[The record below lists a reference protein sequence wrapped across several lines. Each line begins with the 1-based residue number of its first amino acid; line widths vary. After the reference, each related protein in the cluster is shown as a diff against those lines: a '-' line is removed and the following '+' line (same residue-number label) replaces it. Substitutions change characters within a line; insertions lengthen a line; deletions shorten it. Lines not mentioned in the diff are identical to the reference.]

1 MTLTATGPAAT
12 ARERRAALPD
22 VARLFGQVALPFVA
36 AGAIARRRPVM
47 RLLERLQADAATA
60 RQIPALRERCGDG
73 PLPLRVFGRDLALV
87 LLDEDVDTVLRTNAD
102 AFTAANREK
111 TAALS
116 PFQPNG
122 VLISQGDL
130 RARRRDVNEQA
141 LDTEQPMHHLAA
153 PIARVIRD
161 EADKLLRTSRATGS
175 LDAAE
180 FTLWWWRIVRRVVL
194 GESARDDHELTDQLW
209 TLRANGNWSF
219 AHPTRHALRD
229 RFTQRLQR
237 YVESAPP
244 ESLAGALRE
253 VSTSAPIDPV
263 GQIPHWLFAFDAAGM
278 VTIRTMALLAT
289 HPRHRIKA
297 LERIEPSTLDTP
309 QPYEYLRGC
318 VLDSTRLW
326 PTTPAILR
334 DSLVPTEWED
344 NNGRYSIPAGS
355 AFVILATAFHR
366 DRHAFPFADRFE
378 PEIWIDGRAEHY
390 RGLVP
395 FSAGPTACPGRNVVL
410 LVTSTVLANLFT
422 RADFTVTSR
431 TTPDPDQPLPATLN
445 NFGITFSVR

>member
-1 MTLTATGPAAT
+1 MTLTATGLSAT
-12 ARERRAALPD
+12 AGERRAAVPD

-47 RLLERLQADAATA
+47 GLLERLQADAATV
-60 RQIPALRERCGDG
+60 RQIPALRERYGDG
-73 PLPLRVFGRDLALV
+73 PLPVRVFGRDLAIV
-87 LLDEDVDTVLRTNAD
+87 LSEDDVDTVLRTDAD
-102 AFTAANREK
+102 SFTAANREK
-111 TAALS
+111 RAALS

-122 VLISQGDL
+122 ILISRGDL
-130 RARRRDVNEQA
+130 RARRRRVNEQA
-141 LDTEQPMHHLAA
+141 LDTERPIHHLAG
-153 PIARVIRD
+153 PISQVIRD
-161 EADKLLRTSRATGS
+161 ETDVLLSTACSDGS
-175 LDAAE
+175 LDAAD
-180 FTLWWWRIVRRVVL
+180 FTRWWWQLVRRVVL
-194 GESARDDHELTDQLW
+194 GESARDDHELTDHLW

-229 RFTQRLQR
+229 KFTQRLQQ

-244 ESLAGALRE
+244 DSLAGALRE
-253 VSTSAPIDPV
+253 VSTSAPVDPV

-278 VTIRTMALLAT
+278 VTLRAMALLAT
-289 HPRHRIKA
+289 HPRQRIEA
-297 LERIEPSTLDTP
+297 LERIESSSLDAP
-309 QPYEYLRGC
+309 QPYDYLRGC

-344 NNGRYSIPAGS
+344 RNGRYSIPRGS
-355 AFVILATAFHR
+355 AFVILASAFHR
-366 DRHAFPFADRFE
+366 DRHAYPFADRFE

-410 LVTSTVLANLFT
+410 LVASTVLANLFT
-422 RADFTVTSR
+422 RAEFTVTSR
-431 TTPDPDQPLPATLN
+431 TAPDPDRPLPATLN
-445 NFGITFSVR
+445 NFGISFSVR